1 MTPTGALKLVAADHQ
16 TLWWNN
22 TRALHGHTVLQPSGR
37 LVTVNAAGNV
47 VWSSTT
53 PHRGHNFLAVTNAGT
68 LTLAGTNGV
77 VFWATQ

>member
-1 MTPTGALKLVAADHQ
+1 
-16 TLWWNN
+16 
-22 TRALHGHTVLQPSGR
+22 LQPSGD

-53 PHRGHNFLAVTNAGT
+53 PHRSNDYLSVTNAGT
-68 LTLAGTNGV
+68 LRLAGSNGV